1 SVTQLLSD
9 SCNSLLQRFRRIPSE
24 KPDKRSNTTR
34 FSELSPCK
42 ETETN
47 SESNNVMADKSKRSD
62 TSSGYGSSTS
72 SAFSRLRYNLSPVSS
87 YYKPLMRTFGK
98 RDDTPPKRK
107 DIDRDKTPVVA
118 VPKTSSTISR
128 LESKYSDVLGRVA
141 RRRQEEDDREKTL
154 EPERPYVNPISRSA
168 TTVMLGDKA
177 LASYQKERT
186 PYKLARN
193 RNKYDMESFKPRS
206 ELSLLQDNNR
216 YKSKNEYDPIR
227 RKDTLYDA
235 YSRHGRYNNLNGSN
249 LNHRTRPG
257 LDYGYYD
264 GGGKEN
270 AFKSKYDPDMIYSEV
285 NNNYLDHF
293 NGPAATKERDR
304 KRAIRSYRRAD
315 TSHDRRH
322 TTHLKELDDEP
333 DIPSSSR
340 FTNRKSY
347 QRSQTQKFFDSENLL
362 ASNNNHLTDNGSIAE
377 TSVVPNEALTER
389 EARRKEIQGLIM
401 KYAQL
406 DDVYNKTT
414 EDQANN
420 NMKKVDPFG
429 LMPSTSSMAVPHSIG
444 GGFIPLSKTQ
454 TVAAMSSTRSRI
466 PKALST

>member
-1 SVTQLLSD
+1 MVLFIQ
-9 SCNSLLQRFRRIPSE
+9 
-24 KPDKRSNTTR
+24 
-34 FSELSPCK
+34 
-42 ETETN
+42 
-47 SESNNVMADKSKRSD
+47 
-62 TSSGYGSSTS
+62 
-72 SAFSRLRYNLSPVSS
+72 
-87 YYKPLMRTFGK
+87 
-98 RDDTPPKRK
+98 RK

-128 LESKYSDVLGRVA
+128 LESKYSDVLGRA

-186 PYKLARN
+186 PYKLGRN
-193 RNKYDMESFKPRS
+193 RSRYDMETNFKPRS

-216 YKSKNEYDPIR
+216 YKPKNEYDPIR

-235 YSRHGRYNNLNGSN
+235 YSRNGRYNSN
-249 LNHRTRPG
+249 LNSSNLGHRSRPG

-270 AFKSKYDPDMIYSEV
+270 TFKSKYDPDMIYSEI

-293 NGPAATKERDR
+293 NGSSAIRDRER
-304 KRAIRSYRRAD
+304 KRAIRSYKRTD
-315 TSHDRRH
+315 TSNDRRQ
-322 TTHLKELDDEP
+322 TTHLKDFDDES

-347 QRSQTQKFFDSENLL
+347 QRSQTQKFFDSENLY
-362 ASNNNHLTDNGSIAE
+362 ASNNNHHSDNGAIAE
-377 TSVVPNEALTER
+377 ASSVVPNEAMTER

-406 DDVYNKTT
+406 DDVYSKTS
-414 EDQANN
+414 EDRANN
-420 NMKKVDPFG
+420 NLRKVDQFG
-429 LMPSTSSMAVPHSIG
+429 LMPSTSSMAVPHNIG
-444 GGFIPLSKTQ
+444 GGFVPLSKTQ
-454 TVAAMSSTRSRI
+454 TVAAMSSIRSRI
-466 PKALST
+466 PKALSTFVRFVH